1 MIQEVISSVF
11 SGLGVVITAIGGI
24 LLLKNKKED
33 DSEQRERDE
42 KRQMRSDNK
51 KLRDQAVI
59 NERYIYQLEL
69 IVARSNQ
76 ELPSR
81 PISLETG
88 EIPIQPQNQ
97 Q

>member
-11 SGLGVVITAIGGI
+11 SGLGVAITAIGGI

-76 ELPSR
+76 DLPKR
-81 PISLETG
+81 PTSLETG